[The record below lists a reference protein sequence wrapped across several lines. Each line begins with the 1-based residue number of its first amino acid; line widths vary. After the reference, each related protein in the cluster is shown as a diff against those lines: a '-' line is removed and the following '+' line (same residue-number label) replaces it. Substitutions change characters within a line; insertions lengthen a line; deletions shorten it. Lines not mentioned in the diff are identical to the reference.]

1 MIVSFKLWCLW
12 MFAFWLCLSGLLGLG
27 CFGGLPLWLLYD
39 WFALGGLDVWYF
51 ELLGLIE
58 LLFGWVLA
66 CVLAV
71 GFVVCCG
78 LVC

>member
-1 MIVSFKLWCLW
+1 MVCLVW
-12 MFAFWLCLSGLLGLG
+12 VVLV
-27 CFGGLPLWLLYD
+27 GLPLWLLYD
-39 WFALGGLDVWYF
+39 WFTLGGLDVWYF